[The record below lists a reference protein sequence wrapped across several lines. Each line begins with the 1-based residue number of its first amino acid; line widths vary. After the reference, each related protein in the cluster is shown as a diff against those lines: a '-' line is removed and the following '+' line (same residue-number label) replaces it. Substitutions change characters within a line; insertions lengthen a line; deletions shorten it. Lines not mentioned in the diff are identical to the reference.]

1 MTGTGGAV
9 DGWFPRPV
17 RRAGATWQLYCL
29 PYAGASASAFRRWP
43 AAFGAEVEVVPVKLP
58 GREGRY
64 AEPLTLDPVAM
75 ADAIVA
81 DAGPRFALYGHSL
94 GARLGY
100 EVTRVL
106 VERGDRLPERL
117 FVAAGRPP
125 DERGDGPLDNIAGLP
140 RDQLVARVVAA
151 GGMPAE
157 LLDAP
162 DLIDLLLPVL
172 RADLAWLEAYRYE
185 PRPPLPVRV
194 TTFAGESDVAVP
206 PGQLAGWQRHTD
218 AGLRAHRVP
227 GGHFFLHDTLDR
239 LAALIRADLHTAR
252 TGGMPSHAAPR
263 RPAGHRVPLGETGWS
278 VWRDALLRGTGFPA
292 AGLDRFAAPD
302 LAATADPLIKLDPQ
316 RAVTDAGFVAAYQQA
331 VERGS
336 QVAAELAA
344 DPLLREAVGWQNR
357 NALTG
362 LDHLL
367 PGRGTGRPS
376 KRRERETAL
385 IRYWQRYCG
394 KNDTIGFFGPT
405 CWVTVDPELPEVAVV
420 EPGSGLT
427 RRRRVHYETWAL
439 DAYAQ
444 RLADDPAT
452 RRWLPVVVSPEIHW
466 DGRLAYRPAQPPVPL
481 SAAAAAVLSA
491 ADGRP
496 AVEVVAELS
505 TAPESALRRDEDGY
519 LLLDGLVRQGLLRWG
534 ADLPLHPDAESVL
547 RLRIAAIG
555 AEPERSAAQR
565 GLDRLDAARDAVA
578 AAAGDPDALRD
589 ALGALA
595 ETFEAVTGQP
605 AQRRAGQT
613 YAGRALCYEDTDR
626 DLSVVFGRPL
636 QDELAGPLDILLRAA
651 RWLTVALADA
661 YGQALHELYRELAA
675 EPGPVRLSD
684 LWYLAQGPLWGGGDR
699 PVDAVA
705 AQFAARWAGLF
716 GATGDG
722 PVQRSA
728 AELAP
733 AVAAAFPAEAPGWSA
748 GFVHSPDLQICA
760 TDVAALRRGD
770 YRVVLGEMHVAW
782 PTFDCAVFT
791 EWHRDA
797 DALRTALAAD
807 LGPGRVRLLYPPD
820 WPRHT
825 GRVAHSLADADD
837 VHLGVA
843 PGPVAGIGGH
853 VPASGMLVEERDG
866 ALVATDPAGRQRPL
880 VEVFSALLAMHAV
893 DGFKLLAPAEHT
905 ARLSID
911 RLVVSRETWRT
922 TVDRSGLA
930 AARGD
935 AARYLAVR
943 RWRAELG
950 LPERV
955 YVKVDTEIKPFF
967 VDLTSPQYAV
977 ALCNAARGART
988 RAGRDVPV
996 TVTEMLPTPDEC
1008 WVPDAAGQRYF
1019 SELRLQITDAEA
1031 IDG

>member
-1 MTGTGGAV
+1 M
-9 DGWFPRPV
+9 
-17 RRAGATWQLYCL
+17 
-29 PYAGASASAFRRWP
+29 
-43 AAFGAEVEVVPVKLP
+43 
-58 GREGRY
+58 
-64 AEPLTLDPVAM
+64 
-75 ADAIVA
+75 
-81 DAGPRFALYGHSL
+81 
-94 GARLGY
+94 
-100 EVTRVL
+100 
-106 VERGDRLPERL
+106 
-117 FVAAGRPP
+117 
-125 DERGDGPLDNIAGLP
+125 
-140 RDQLVARVVAA
+140 VAA
-151 GGMPAE
+151 GGMPTE

-162 DLIDLLLPVL
+162 DLLDLLLPVL
-172 RADLAWLEAYRYE
+172 RADLAWLEAYRYQ
-185 PRPPLPVRV
+185 PRGPLPVPV
-194 TTFAGESDVAVP
+194 TTFAGASDQAVP
-206 PGQLAGWQRHTD
+206 PARLAGWQRHTD
-218 AGLRAHRVP
+218 TEVRGHQLP
-227 GGHFFLHDTLDR
+227 GGHFFPHDA
-239 LAALIRADLHTAR
+239 LAELATLIRDDLHAGR
-252 TGGMPSHAAPR
+252 S
-263 RPAGHRVPLGETGWS
+263 PAGRPPGAPASAAGSGATRSADHRAPLGDTGWS

-292 AGLDRFAAPD
+292 AGLDRFAAPE
-302 LAATADPLIKLDPQ
+302 LAATADALVPVDPQ
-316 RAVTDAGFVAAYQQA
+316 RAVHDDRFVAAYQAA
-331 VERGS
+331 VARGS
-336 QVAAELAA
+336 AVAAELAA
-344 DPLLREAVGWQNR
+344 DPLLREAVGWQNL

-405 CWVTVDPELPEVAVV
+405 CWVTVDPELAEVATVR
-420 EPGSGLT
+420 PGSGLT

-444 RLADDPAT
+444 RLADDPAI
-452 RRWLPVVVSPEIHW
+452 RRWLPVVVSPEIHR
-466 DGRLAYRPAQPPVPL
+466 DGRLAYRPAQPPVSL
-481 SAAAAAVLSA
+481 SAAAAAALSA

-505 TAPESALRRDEDGY
+505 TAPELGLRRADDGY

-534 ADLPLHPDAESVL
+534 ADLPLHPDAEAVL
-547 RLRIAAIG
+547 RERIAAIG
-555 AEPERSAAQR
+555 TEPERGSARR

-578 AAAGDPDALRD
+578 AAAGDPEALRA
-589 ALGALA
+589 ALGGLA

-626 DLSVVFGRPL
+626 DLDVVFGRPL
-636 QDELAGPLDILLRAA
+636 LDELAGPLDILLRAA

-661 YGQALHELYRELAA
+661 YGDALHELYRELAA

-716 GATGDG
+716 GDTGDG
-722 PVQRSA
+722 PVRRSA

-733 AVAAAFPAEAPGWSA
+733 AVAAAFPAERPGWSA
-748 GFVHSPDLQICA
+748 GFVHSPDLQLCA

-770 YRVVLGEMHVAW
+770 YQVVLGEMHVAW

-791 EWHRDA
+791 EWHPDA
-797 DALRTALAAD
+797 DRLRAALAAD

-837 VHLGVA
+837 AHLGVA
-843 PGPVAGIGGH
+843 PGPVAATPGH
-853 VPASGMLVEERDG
+853 LPASGVLVTEQDG
-866 ALVATDPAGRQRPL
+866 GLVATDPAGRRRPL
-880 VEVFSALLAMHAV
+880 LELFSALLAMHAV
-893 DGFKLLAPAEHT
+893 DGFKLLAPAAHT

-955 YVKVDTEIKPFF
+955 YVKIDTEIKPFF
-967 VDLTSPQYAV
+967 VDLTSPQFAV

-996 TVTEMLPTPDEC
+996 SVTEMLPTPDEC
-1008 WVPDAAGQRYF
+1008 WVPDAAGRRYF

-1031 IDG
+1031 MDG

>member
-1 MTGTGGAV
+1 
-9 DGWFPRPV
+9 
-17 RRAGATWQLYCL
+17 
-29 PYAGASASAFRRWP
+29 
-43 AAFGAEVEVVPVKLP
+43 
-58 GREGRY
+58 
-64 AEPLTLDPVAM
+64 
-75 ADAIVA
+75 
-81 DAGPRFALYGHSL
+81 
-94 GARLGY
+94 
-100 EVTRVL
+100 
-106 VERGDRLPERL
+106 
-117 FVAAGRPP
+117 
-125 DERGDGPLDNIAGLP
+125 
-140 RDQLVARVVAA
+140 
-151 GGMPAE
+151 
-157 LLDAP
+157 
-162 DLIDLLLPVL
+162 
-172 RADLAWLEAYRYE
+172 
-185 PRPPLPVRV
+185 
-194 TTFAGESDVAVP
+194 
-206 PGQLAGWQRHTD
+206 
-218 AGLRAHRVP
+218 
-227 GGHFFLHDTLDR
+227 
-239 LAALIRADLHTAR
+239 
-252 TGGMPSHAAPR
+252 MPSHAAPR